1 MLLRAVPL
9 ALLALAV
16 SAPASAQFMNRAV
29 YLGFEDEGFRRDY
42 RQDREYFV
50 DRYAIID
57 QPPWWRGTPE
67 AFNPFQNRFSLAGG
81 SVSSDELSL
90 ESTVNVGVDL
100 GRGTTLRAN
109 YLASE
114 NQSTRFT
121 RFAVGMDFRT
131 SESSSFFFQ
140 LEGDAGKDRADGS
153 LGVEFLRSDHGAH
166 RLMFTAVDWS
176 TGKSDVFEYDD
187 KPYGVMLSGYRG
199 RPDGVRFLYDVGAQL
214 PFTERTIATSETF
227 QMNRTIGLF
236 EVRVP
241 VSEDDEFVIGFDG
254 ELTAKEARQ
263 PDPASILREDGD
275 VQRGRVRAEWWR
287 RRSSG
292 RDSSLGFWLHGI
304 DEDYERPN
312 DPAESRRVRR
322 REAMLTG
329 RMRFPFNPTWSVEPY
344 VLAGYVDLT
353 DRVGGATGDLDFE
366 GFQGQAGIPLR
377 YTFSDFAL
385 VRLDLSMQLDKFAF
399 GGGALQV
406 EARF

>member
-1 MLLRAVPL
+1 MLHRVLPL
-9 ALLALAV
+9 ALLAVAL

-29 YLGFEDEGFRRDY
+29 YLGFEEEGFRRDF

-67 AFNPFQNRFSLAGG
+67 AFHPFQNRLSLAGG

-90 ESTVNVGVDL
+90 ESTVNLGVDV
-100 GRGTTLRAN
+100 GRGVTVRAN

-114 NQSTRFT
+114 HQTTRFT

-199 RPDGVRFLYDVGAQL
+199 RADGVRFLYDLGVQL
-214 PFTERTIATSETF
+214 PFQERLIGTGETF
-227 QMNRTIGLF
+227 AMDRTIGLA

-241 VSEDDEFVIGFDG
+241 VSDEDELVLGFDG
-254 ELTAKEARQ
+254 ELNSKELRQ
-263 PDPASILREDGD
+263 PDAASIRREDGD
-275 VQRGRVRAEWWR
+275 VQRGRLRAEWWR
-287 RRSSG
+287 RRDSG
-292 RDSSLGFWLHGI
+292 YDTSFGLWLHGI
-304 DEDYERPN
+304 DEDYVRPN
-312 DPAESRRVRR
+312 DPAETRRVRR
-322 REAMLTG
+322 REAMFTG
-329 RMRFPFNPTWSVEPY
+329 RVRVPFNPTWSVEPY
-344 VLAGYVDLT
+344 VIAGHVDLT
-353 DRVGGATGDLDFE
+353 DRLGGQTGELDFE
-366 GFQGQAGIPLR
+366 GFQGQAGIPIR

-385 VRLDLSMQLDKFAF
+385 VRLDLSMQLDQFAF
-399 GGGALQV
+399 GGGAVQV